1 MALGIDPKNDYAF
14 KCVFG
19 SEQHTRILVHLLN
32 AVLDPPPGGRV
43 ESVAIL
49 NPSFEPLNLDEKMSI
64 LDIRA
69 RDQSGRQFDIE
80 MQMASHPG
88 LRDRFLLYWAR
99 LYASQSRAG
108 DGYEL
113 LNPVISVCFLD
124 WRLFPQTD
132 KYQLPFR
139 LQEPETG
146 LVFSEHLAIHV
157 FQLPNFRKGPDELTD
172 SLDKWLYFLNNGE
185 GLNPEDLPE
194 SIRIPEVEEAMSVLK
209 ALTEEEREWHRYFD
223 REKARRDA
231 VSWRSWVERT
241 KADLAKTG
249 ADLAKTGADLAK
261 TQAEVEQAQAEVEQ
275 AQAEVE
281 QAQAEVEQAQAEVE
295 QAQAE
300 VEQRQAEVEQRQ
312 AEVEQSKAEVAA
324 RAARVEMEAL
334 IGQVRLCEELL
345 SLPPTPAEQLD
356 AMRPDDLRQLID
368 QLRHRHGG

>member
-1 MALGIDPKNDYAF
+1 MELGIDPKNDYAF
-14 KCVFG
+14 KCLFG
-19 SEQHTRILVHLLN
+19 SEHHTRILVHLLN
-32 AVLDPPPGGRV
+32 AVLDPAPGGRV
-43 ESVAIL
+43 ESVVIL
-49 NPSFEPLNLDEKMSI
+49 NPSFELVSLDEKMSI

-113 LNPVISVCFLD
+113 LNPVISICFLD
-124 WRLFPQTD
+124 WRLFPQAD
-132 KYQLPFR
+132 RYHLPFR

-157 FQLPNFRKGPDELTD
+157 FQLPNFKKGPDELTD

-209 ALTEEEREWHRYFD
+209 ALTEEERSWNRYFD

-231 VSWRSWVERT
+231 ASWQSWIDRT
-241 KADLAKTG
+241 RTEAEHA
-249 ADLAKTGADLAK
+249 AARAE
-261 TQAEVEQAQAEVEQ
+261 QAEAEAKQAAARAEQAEAKVEQA
-275 AQAEVE
+275 
-281 QAQAEVEQAQAEVE
+281 
-295 QAQAE
+295 
-300 VEQRQAEVEQRQ
+300 
-312 AEVEQSKAEVAA
+312 AA
-324 RAARVEMEAL
+324 RAKQAEAKAEKVKVEGL
-334 IGQVRLCEELL
+334 IGQVRLCEELQNL
-345 SLPPTPAEQLD
+345 SPTPAEQLD
-356 AMRPDDLRQLID
+356 AMRPDDLRQLVD